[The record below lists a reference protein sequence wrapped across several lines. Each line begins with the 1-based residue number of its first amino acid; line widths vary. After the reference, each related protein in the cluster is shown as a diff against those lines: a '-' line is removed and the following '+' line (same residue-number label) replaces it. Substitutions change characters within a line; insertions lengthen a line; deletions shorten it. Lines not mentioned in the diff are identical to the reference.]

1 MNLWQQWGEKFL
13 QFQLRER
20 YLISFA
26 TIALLL
32 WFGFLYLLQ
41 PLWSEAKTLEQQ
53 NQQTS
58 AQLLVVQTQID
69 EVQLALQ
76 KNPDEQLQL
85 QIDAMT
91 QQEAQLLGQI
101 RNMTGRYISAAQM
114 VLLLDDVLANQ
125 AGVRLLAMENLP
137 AQALMLPGIV
147 SSKPL
152 LYRHGTKLVFQG
164 SYAALQQLLT
174 HLEQLPWQLHWAQLR
189 YQVTQFPEAELQLEL
204 ETVSE
209 HDSYLRI

>member
-26 TIALLL
+26 TVALLL
-32 WFGFLYLLQ
+32 WLGVLYLVE
-41 PLWSEAKTLEQQ
+41 PLWSQVAALEQQ
-53 NQQTS
+53 NKQTS
-58 AQLLVVQTQID
+58 AQVLVLQHQID
-69 EVQLALQ
+69 DVQRALQ
-76 KNPDEQLQL
+76 QNPDEQLQL
-85 QIDAMT
+85 QIDALT
-91 QQEAQLLGQI
+91 QQEVQLLNQI
-101 RNMTGRYISAAQM
+101 RSMTGRYISAAQM
-114 VLLLDDVLANQ
+114 VQLLEDVLATQ

-137 AQALMLPGIV
+137 AQAVVLPGIV

>member
-1 MNLWQQWGEKFL
+1 MSLWQQWAEKFL

-20 YLISFA
+20 YLISTA
-26 TIALLL
+26 TVALLL
-32 WFGFLYLLQ
+32 WFGVLYVLE
-41 PLWSEAKTLEQQ
+41 PLWAEAKTLEQQ
-53 NQQTS
+53 HQQAS
-58 AQLLVVQTQID
+58 AQLLVLQSQID

-76 KNPDEQLQL
+76 KNPDEELQL
-85 QIDAMT
+85 QIDGMT
-91 QQEAQLLGQI
+91 QQETQLLGQI
-101 RNMTGRYISAAQM
+101 RSMTGRYISAAQM
-114 VLLLDDVLANQ
+114 VMLLDDVLATQ
-125 AGVRLLAMENLP
+125 SGVRLLAMENLP
-137 AQALMLPGIV
+137 AQAVTLPGVV

>member
-58 AQLLVVQTQID
+58 AQLLVVQAQID

-137 AQALMLPGIV
+137 AQAVMLPGIV